1 MLPMLGIKVF
11 AADAKADLS
20 KSNEFIEKS
29 LETLKAD
36 DFLRGK
42 IFMRNIMKL
51 GLSLKME

>member
-1 MLPMLGIKVF
+1 MLGIKVF